1 MIDQQQKGG
10 VIEGISDSI
19 RDGVELTF
27 VGAKVN
33 WPACNSV
40 GAIVASGP
48 RLPDDGSKG
57 GSRLR
62 MLADGHC
69 GRSTPLPRAEFSL
82 TADRHRQLLVA
93 EQMMSLC

>member
-1 MIDQQQKGG
+1 
-10 VIEGISDSI
+10 
-19 RDGVELTF
+19 
-27 VGAKVN
+27 
-33 WPACNSV
+33 
-40 GAIVASGP
+40 
-48 RLPDDGSKG
+48 
-57 GSRLR
+57 